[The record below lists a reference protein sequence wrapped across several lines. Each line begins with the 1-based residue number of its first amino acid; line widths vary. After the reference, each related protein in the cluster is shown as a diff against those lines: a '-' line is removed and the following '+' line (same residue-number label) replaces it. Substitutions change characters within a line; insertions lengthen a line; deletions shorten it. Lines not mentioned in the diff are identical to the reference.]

1 MKLSYALL
9 MACLF
14 VQSKSTS
21 DSSKPFSLAFAE
33 SLVIPSEVYPGS
45 AIPSVNRYWN
55 TTEPVGNMQLARMVQ
70 TQAFIWVPIMLF
82 VITLTATCALCTLN
96 QGRDR
101 DSLLYARFL
110 SNVKDK

>member
-1 MKLSYALL
+1 
-9 MACLF
+9 
-14 VQSKSTS
+14 
-21 DSSKPFSLAFAE
+21 
-33 SLVIPSEVYPGS
+33 
-45 AIPSVNRYWN
+45 
-55 TTEPVGNMQLARMVQ
+55 MQLARMVQ